1 VQQHQQQRLVT
12 CQATGTQPASAAAP
26 DAAWSQNLLQLT
38 KKKRKKSSGSS
49 GPKEAEEVFFNSPQQ
64 QQQPWGSAAAAG
76 AEDLDGPS
84 TSGRMLDDDDT
95 WEFDSD
101 FDPSDNA
108 GGKMIGE
115 KKKLPAAVR
124 CFDTARIYVKGGDG
138 GAGCVAFRREPYV
151 EKGGPNGG
159 NGGKGGNVWVVAE
172 EGLNSLLSFR
182 NQSHFRGGNGYPG
195 GSKEMSGMDLR
206 VVLVVFVG
214 LCAGSQQLV
223 HMHVKATGCRLDV
236 WSCVAAASAPS
247 VRLQA
252 EWPVE
257 LCQRH
262 GRVCGGSVRA
272 FCLVARML
280 IVSCTGHQ
288 AHLKNVGI
296 RWGTVHVR

>member
-1 VQQHQQQRLVT
+1 
-12 CQATGTQPASAAAP
+12 
-26 DAAWSQNLLQLT
+26 
-38 KKKRKKSSGSS
+38 
-49 GPKEAEEVFFNSPQQ
+49 
-64 QQQPWGSAAAAG
+64 
-76 AEDLDGPS
+76 
-84 TSGRMLDDDDT
+84 MLDDDEA

-195 GSKEMSGMDLR
+195 G
-206 VVLVVFVG
+206 
-214 LCAGSQQLV
+214 
-223 HMHVKATGCRLDV
+223 
-236 WSCVAAASAPS
+236 
-247 VRLQA
+247 
-252 EWPVE
+252 
-257 LCQRH
+257 
-262 GRVCGGSVRA
+262 
-272 FCLVARML
+272 
-280 IVSCTGHQ
+280 
-288 AHLKNVGI
+288 
-296 RWGTVHVR
+296 